1 MNAMKV
7 FQKDENLRL
16 PLDLDYDSIHGL
28 SMHEKS
34 LLRATRP
41 ESVGQARRIEG
52 ITPSGCLRL
61 LSYVQIKS
69 RAAAK
74 AVAFAEIAARKEQ
87 YLRKGL
93 GA

>member
-1 MNAMKV
+1 MRV
-7 FQKDENLRL
+7 FQKDESLRL
-16 PLDLDYDSIHGL
+16 PVDLDYDSIHGL

-34 LLRATRP
+34 LLKITKP

-61 LSYVQIKS
+61 LSYVQLRS

-74 AVAFAEIAARKEQ
+74 ALAYEEITARKEQ
-87 YLRKGL
+87 YIRN
-93 GA
+93 